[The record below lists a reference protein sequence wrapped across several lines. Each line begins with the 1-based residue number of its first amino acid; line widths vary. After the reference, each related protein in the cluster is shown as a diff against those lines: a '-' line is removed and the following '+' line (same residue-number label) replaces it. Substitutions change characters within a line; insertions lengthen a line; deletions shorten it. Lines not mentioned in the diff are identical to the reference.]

1 MRLDVKKLGA
11 WGGALVVVVLAWF
24 GATHLFA
31 RKADAK
37 TPPPLATVQ
46 KAPLAVTVEATGTA
60 QPVLVVE
67 VKSRASGQLLA
78 LNAETGQTV
87 PRGFLLAQVD
97 PRDARN
103 AVDQA
108 RAQLVA
114 ARAKL
119 ENSSAALRRA
129 ELMLKDQVITQQEY
143 DADRAQAIADQSAAS
158 IAQTN
163 YDLAAQKLGDPTIE
177 APIAGTIIEKDVEA
191 GQIIASASQTVSGG
205 TTLFK
210 MADLSTMQIKAEVDE
225 TDIGRVQPGQR
236 ALVSIDAYP
245 GRTFVGTVQKVEPQA
260 IVDQNVTMFDVLVDL
275 DNRQGLIK
283 PGMNADVQIQV
294 ERLDEAVVVP
304 NDAVVSPKDAAT
316 VAQALGMDPATVQA
330 QMAAAR
336 AARGQRQGQRQGQTG
351 GRGFA
356 GVAGDVGAA
365 GSPGGSG
372 SAAAAG
378 ASWGGRGG
386 NGGSGS
392 WGGRGGAGSGS
403 GMGGL
408 AAGAHPGV
416 VFVETATGPQAR
428 FVLLGMNDLDNSQVL
443 RGLQPG
449 EKVVL
454 ASVARLEQQQQNQ
467 QNQLKQ
473 RAGSMLGGGS
483 GGSGGGRGG
492 ARG

>member
-1 MRLDVKKLGA
+1 MRLNGKKLGI
-11 WGGALVVVVLAWF
+11 WGGLPLALVLAWF
-24 GATHLFA
+24 GATHLSA
-31 RKADAK
+31 GKADVR

-60 QPVLVVE
+60 QPPLVVE
-67 VKSRASGQLLA
+67 VKSRASGELLA
-78 LNAETGQTV
+78 LHAETGDYVQK
-87 PRGFLLAQVD
+87 GFLLAQVD

-108 RAQLVA
+108 RAELTA
-114 ARAKL
+114 ARARL
-119 ENSSAALRRA
+119 QLSSATLQRA
-129 ELMLKDQVITQQEY
+129 QSMLKDQVITQQEY
-143 DADRAQAIADQSAAS
+143 DADKAQAEADQSATS

-177 APIAGTIIEKDVEA
+177 APISGTIIQKDVEA

-205 TTLFK
+205 TTLFT

-225 TDIGRVQPGQR
+225 TDIGRVQAGQQ
-236 ALVSIDAYP
+236 ALVTVEAYP
-245 GRTFVGTVQKVEPQA
+245 GRTFRGTVEKIEPQA

-294 ERLDEAVVVP
+294 EHLEDAVVVP

-316 VAQALGMDPATVQA
+316 VAQALGLDPATVRA

-336 AARGQRQGQRQGQTG
+336 GSRQGQGQGQG
-351 GRGFA
+351 QASSGFA
-356 GVAGDVGAA
+356 GGAGA
-365 GSPGGSG
+365 SG
-372 SAAAAG
+372 SAGGAG
-378 ASWGGRGG
+378 ASGP
-386 NGGSGS
+386 GS
-392 WGGRGGAGSGS
+392 RPGSGS
-403 GMGGL
+403 GVS
-408 AAGAHPGV
+408 AGAHPGV
-416 VFVETATGPQAR
+416 VFVQTATGPQAR

-443 RGLQPG
+443 RGVQPG
-449 EKVVL
+449 EQVVL
-454 ASVARLEQQQQNQ
+454 ASAARLQQQQQNQ
-467 QNQLKQ
+467 QDQLKQ

-483 GGSGGGRGG
+483 GGSGGPGR

>member
-1 MRLDVKKLGA
+1 MRLSVRKLGFWA
-11 WGGALVVVVLAWF
+11 GALVAAGLAWF

-60 QPVLVVE
+60 QPPLVVE
-67 VKSRASGQLLA
+67 VKSRASGALLK
-78 LNAETGQTV
+78 LDAETGQYV
-87 PRGFLLAQVD
+87 PKGFLLAQVD
-97 PRDARN
+97 PRDADN
-103 AVDQA
+103 ALAQA
-108 RAQLVA
+108 KAQLTA

-119 ENSSAALRRA
+119 QLSAATLERA
-129 ELMLKDQVITQQEY
+129 QAMIKDQVITQQEY
-143 DADRAQAIADQSAAS
+143 DADRAQAESDQSAVS

-225 TDIGRVQPGQR
+225 TDIGRVQAGQR

-245 GRTFVGTVQKVEPQA
+245 GRTFVGNVEKVEPQA
-260 IVDQNVTMFDVLVDL
+260 IVDQSVTMFDVLVDL
-275 DNRQGLIK
+275 DNHQGLIK

-294 ERLDEAVVVP
+294 EHLDDAVVVP

-316 VAQALGMDPATVQA
+316 VAQALGLDPAAVRSQL
-330 QMAAAR
+330 AAAR
-336 AARGQRQGQRQGQTG
+336 GARGQRQGQGQTG

-356 GVAGDVGAA
+356 G
-365 GSPGGSG
+365 GSG
-372 SAAAAG
+372 SAG
-378 ASWGGRGG
+378 GSRSWGGRGT
-386 NGGSGS
+386 
-392 WGGRGGAGSGS
+392 SGS
-403 GMGGL
+403 GAGWGAGR

-416 VFVETATGPQAR
+416 VFVQTATGPQAR

-443 RGLQPG
+443 RGLNPG

-454 ASVARLEQQQQNQ
+454 ASVARLQQQQENQ
-467 QNQLKQ
+467 RNQLKQ
-473 RAGSMLGGGS
+473 RAGSMLGGAS
-483 GGSGGGRGG
+483 GGSAGGGRGG
-492 ARG
+492 AARG